1 MSKGADGA
9 PADAAAVPTW
19 RDVLFGPSRRI
30 VWTISVGVAIHAF
43 GWFLVS
49 TIMPSVVL
57 ALGRPEQLSWGTTA
71 FLALSVP
78 GSASAGYLK
87 GRFGAR
93 RVLIAA
99 ACIVIA
105 SNTLGLLSPTMTV
118 FLLSRAVQ
126 GLGEGLVLAL
136 CYILVGDSLPPR
148 EMSPA
153 FAVVAVVWAVAT
165 LIGPWLAGLLTALL
179 SWRLAFAPLLLL
191 AATFL
196 CLVASDQKLAQA
208 VPAGAGSLP
217 IGRLAIIGLT
227 IGAVSFAGATR
238 NFALA
243 AALIVA
249 GLVLISLCFGI
260 DRRSA
265 SRLFP
270 RQLLSLGGPSTLGIW
285 ILGLMFGAEAAAP
298 LYIAYFVQVGHGTS
312 VFFAGQF
319 SAITALSWSIS
330 AIYISRYQR
339 NAGRPM
345 LIAGPA
351 LLTLGLAS
359 LMAWHAMPLY
369 LAAFSLIAIGSG
381 FGLSYTF
388 FTEYVITLAADGERD
403 VTAGAIPTLEYICA
417 ATGAALAGLLGNLAG
432 FGAAGAADIPATVPL
447 TVFGVSASVALITF
461 FCGLRF
467 YRLVSAQEHKID
479 AKVGSQEERS

>member
-9 PADAAAVPTW
+9 PSDASAAPSW
-19 RDVLFGPSRRI
+19 RDVLFGSSRRT
-30 VWTISVGVAIHAF
+30 VWTISIGVAIQAF

-99 ACIVIA
+99 ACLVIA

-118 FLLSRAVQ
+118 FLVSRAVQ
-126 GLGEGLVLAL
+126 GLGEGMVLAL

-153 FAVVAVVWAVAT
+153 FAIVAVVWALAT
-165 LIGPWLAGLLTALL
+165 LIGPWLAGLSTALL

-191 AATFL
+191 AGTFL
-196 CLVASDQKLAQA
+196 WLVASDRKLAQA
-208 VPAGAGSLP
+208 VPAGAGRLP
-217 IGRLAIIGLT
+217 IERLAIIGLT

-243 AALIVA
+243 AGLIVA
-249 GLVLISLCFGI
+249 GLVLISLCFRL

-270 RQLLSLGGPSTLGIW
+270 GQLLSLREPSMLGVW

-298 LYIAYFVQVGHGTS
+298 LYIAYFVQIGHGTS
-312 VFFAGQF
+312 VLFAGQF
-319 SAITALSWSIS
+319 SAVTALSWSVS
-330 AIYISRYQR
+330 AIYISRYKR
-339 NAGRPM
+339 SVGRPM
-345 LIAGPA
+345 LIVGPA
-351 LLTLGLAS
+351 LLTLGLAALS
-359 LMAWHAMPLY
+359 AWHAMPLY
-369 LAAFSLIAIGSG
+369 LGAASLIAVGSG

-388 FTEYVITLAADGERD
+388 FTEYVISLSPDGERD
-403 VTAGAIPTLEYICA
+403 VTAGAIPTLENICSA
-417 ATGAALAGLLGNLAG
+417 VGAALAGLLGNLAG
-432 FGAAGAADIPATVPL
+432 FGAAGAADIPAEVPL
-447 TVFGVSASVALITF
+447 IVFGVSALVALFTF

-467 YRLVSAQEHKID
+467 YRLVS
-479 AKVGSQEERS
+479 RSGT

>member
-9 PADAAAVPTW
+9 PVTSSAAATW
-19 RDVLFGPSRRI
+19 RDVLFGPSRRT
-30 VWTISVGVAIHAF
+30 VWTISIGVAIHAF

-49 TIMPSVVL
+49 TIMPSVIL
-57 ALGRPEQLSWGTTA
+57 TLGRPEQLSWGTTA

-105 SNTLGLLSPTMTV
+105 SNTLGLFSPSMTA
-118 FLLSRAVQ
+118 FLVARAVQ

-153 FAVVAVVWAVAT
+153 FAIVAVVWAVAT
-165 LIGPWLAGLLTALL
+165 LIGPWLAGLSTALL

-191 AATFL
+191 AGTFL
-196 CLVASDQKLAQA
+196 WLVASDRKLAQA
-208 VPAGAGSLP
+208 IPAGAGRLP
-217 IGRLAIIGLT
+217 IERLAIIGLT

-243 AALIVA
+243 AALIAA
-249 GLVLISLCFGI
+249 GLILISLCFRL

-270 RQLLSLGGPSTLGIW
+270 RQLLSLHEPSMLGIW

-319 SAITALSWSIS
+319 SAITALSWSVS

-339 NAGRPM
+339 TVGRPM
-345 LIAGPA
+345 LIVGPA

-369 LAAFSLIAIGSG
+369 LAAVSLMAIGSG

-388 FTEYVITLAADGERD
+388 FTEYVITLSADGERD
-403 VTAGAIPTLEYICA
+403 VTSGAIPTLEYICA

-432 FGAAGAADIPATVPL
+432 FGAAGAADIPAKVPL
-447 TVFGVSASVALITF
+447 VVFGVSALVALVTLV
-461 FCGLRF
+461 CGLRF
-467 YRLVSAQEHKID
+467 YRLVS
-479 AKVGSQEERS
+479 RSGT